1 MPGIS
6 PDEKDMEASEHFYT
20 DDPTVGHPDVRTTL
34 TGVDYFF
41 LGNGHVTAA
50 VQICTSGEGTPVGL
64 LLMSPEVFGPKRKAW
79 SLDLKTGLSATM
91 VELLVRGEIIVALP
105 SQVSASWE
113 EQDRLSVLR
122 VTWGSKKFEVCEQ
135 FYCPDRA
142 TPRLI
147 RTLSIKNNSDQTQT
161 IGIQTGVRDHQLKK
175 DLTLASGAQE
185 TCSLEY
191 RLAPNDP
198 LHFAIQLDWI
208 DRPIIETDAQ
218 SYSQQVATV
227 QSDSSVLN
235 HLFRTAPQQLQA
247 TIAASGRVDASQW
260 QYNLE
265 WARDQAIM
273 VLGLTYSG
281 QFELAGTMLK
291 HILQELVTDEGDA
304 VDSSRKRPPQEVEL
318 DQNGIL
324 LHTLRSYVDWTGDLD
339 LVRTRWPRIR
349 AVANFPLKPVF
360 RHPKAFLFHNQ
371 REFWERHSLFGIED
385 GVELMYQFYPS
396 LGLGDAAYLARLLG
410 YDHEAD
416 GWEKSAAAI
425 KHAMLHDEQY
435 ALIDNG
441 HLIKRRKVNGDL
453 QTEAR
458 LREPEAFPAS
468 IPLRQPGPHLLNPD
482 SSAALPIALEF
493 IDPRGELAL
502 NTLAHLEQLWNTR
515 WDTGGY
521 SRYHVSSEPD
531 SPGPWPIASLLIAR
545 AYFEAGNDE
554 KVWRVLNWLMTAP
567 GGKAGTWFEFY
578 GPRPVPPCPQIGIIP
593 WTWAE
598 IIILFM
604 HHMLGIRPSWQHLRL
619 RPRLLQSVNRMET
632 ELRVRNIRLKMNIE
646 RVKDAQAQGYWI
658 NGQHRAFSPE
668 GLTLPWP
675 KGDLVVEIKTL

>member
-1 MPGIS
+1 
-6 PDEKDMEASEHFYT
+6 MEASEHFYS
-20 DDPTVGHPDVRTTL
+20 DDPAIGPPDVRTTL
-34 TGVDYFF
+34 AGVGYYFI
-41 LGNGHVTAA
+41 GNGHITVA
-50 VQICTSGEGTPVGL
+50 VQVCTSGEGTPLGV

-79 SLDLKTGLSATM
+79 SLDPQTGLSATM
-91 VELLVRGEIIVALP
+91 VELLVQGEIIVALP
-105 SQVSASWE
+105 SQVAASWE
-113 EQDRLSVLR
+113 EQDHVPVLR
-122 VTWGSKKFEVCEQ
+122 ATWGNKNFEVCER

-142 TPRLI
+142 LPRLI
-147 RTLSIKNNSDQTQT
+147 RTLVIKNISGQAQTVSM
-161 IGIQTGVRDHQLKK
+161 QTGVLAHQIKK
-175 DLTLASGAQE
+175 DFTLASGAEQ
-185 TCSLEY
+185 TCSWEY
-191 RLAPNDP
+191 RLVADGPS
-198 LHFAIQLDWI
+198 HFSVQLNWVEQ
-208 DRPIIETDAQ
+208 PAFEAEALA
-218 SYSQQVATV
+218 YSQQVATLR
-227 QSDSSVLN
+227 SDSPVLN
-235 HLFRTAPQQLQA
+235 HLYSIAPHQLQA
-247 TIAASGRVDASQW
+247 TIAASGRVDASYW

-265 WARDQAIM
+265 WARDQAMI

-281 QFELAGTMLK
+281 QFELAGAMLK

-318 DQNGIL
+318 DQNGVL
-324 LHTLRSYVDWTGDLD
+324 LYALRSYVDWTGDLD
-339 LVRTRWPRIR
+339 LARKHWPRVR
-349 AVANFPLKPVF
+349 AVANFPLRPVF

-410 YDHEAD
+410 FEHEAD
-416 GWEKSAAAI
+416 SWQKAAAAI
-425 KHAMLHDEQY
+425 KHAMLHDPQY

-441 HLIKRRKVNGDL
+441 HFIKRRKVNGDI
-453 QTEAR
+453 QVETF

-468 IPLRQPGPHLLNPD
+468 IPLRQPGPHYLNPD

-502 NTLAHLEQLWNTR
+502 NTLAHLGQLWNTR

-578 GPRPVPPCPQIGIIP
+578 GPRPIPPCPQIGIIP
-593 WTWAE
+593 WNWAE
-598 IIILFM
+598 IITLFV
-604 HHMLGIRPSWQHLRL
+604 HHMLGIRPSWQSLRL
-619 RPRLLQSVNRMET
+619 RPRLLLGVNQMEA
-632 ELRVRNIRLKMNIE
+632 ELRLRNVRLKMNIQ
-646 RVKDAQAQGYWI
+646 RIKNAQEQGFWI
-658 NGQHRAFSPE
+658 NGQHRAFSSEGVTLLWPE
-668 GLTLPWP
+668 
-675 KGDLVVEIKTL
+675 GDLVVEIKAL